1 MTLRERV
8 AIVTGAAS
16 GIGLGIATALGREG
30 TRVVIADVNEA
41 GAREAALQLGG
52 SGVPCCARAM
62 DVSSS
67 ADVNRAVE
75 WVIAQYGR
83 IDILVNNAA
92 YLGFSAEHLPFVD
105 TGEEE
110 WDRHI
115 DVTLKG
121 TLHCC
126 KAVVPHMLSQGGG
139 CIVNV
144 TSDAS
149 KVGPP
154 SGEALYAAAKS
165 AVAGF
170 TRGLAVELAPR
181 DIRVNSVSPGFIMTP
196 SVLATRSEEWCRKVA
211 AHIPLGHPGRPADI
225 GEMVAFLASDRAGF
239 ITGQHYS
246 VNGGRNMLA
255 C

>member
-30 TRVVIADVNEA
+30 ARVVIADVNEA
-41 GAREAALQLGG
+41 GARQAAAQLGG
-52 SGVPCCARAM
+52 SGVQCASLGM

-67 ADVNRAVE
+67 ADVNRAVD
-75 WVIAQYGR
+75 WVISQHGR
-83 IDILVNNAA
+83 VDILVNNAA
-92 YLGFSAEHLPFVD
+92 YLGFSAEHLHFVD
-105 TGEEE
+105 TDEEE

-154 SGEALYAAAKS
+154 AGEALYAAAKS

-196 SVLATRSEEWCRKVA
+196 SVLATRSEEWCQKVA
-211 AHIPLGHPGRPADI
+211 AHIPLGHPGKPGDI
-225 GEMVAFLASDRAGF
+225 GEMVAFLVSDRAGF